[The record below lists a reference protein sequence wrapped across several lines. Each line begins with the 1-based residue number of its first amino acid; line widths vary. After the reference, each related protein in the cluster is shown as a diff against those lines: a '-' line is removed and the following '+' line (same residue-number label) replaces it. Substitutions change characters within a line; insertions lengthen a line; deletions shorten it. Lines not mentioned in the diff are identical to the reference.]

1 MMGRAGRMVALA
13 PLFLVGV
20 LAFMAL
26 GGVIVLSLWNWLLPP
41 LFGFHVITFWQA
53 LGLLVLCR
61 ILFGGLGLHGHG
73 RHRVRSRMRD
83 RWETMSP
90 EERDRFRRSLWGTL
104 GFGPPPDERVGE

>member
-1 MMGRAGRMVALA
+1 MRRWSWFV
-13 PLFLVGV
+13 VGPAAIV
-20 LAFMAL
+20 GIVVVMAI
-26 GGVIVLSLWNWLLPP
+26 GGTAVQLLWNWLLPP

-83 RWETMSP
+83 RWETMSQ